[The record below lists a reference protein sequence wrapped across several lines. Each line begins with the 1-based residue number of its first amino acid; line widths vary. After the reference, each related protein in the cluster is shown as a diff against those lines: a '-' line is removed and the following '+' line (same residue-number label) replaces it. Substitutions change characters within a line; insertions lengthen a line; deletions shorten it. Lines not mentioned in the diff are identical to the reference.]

1 MRKLAVSTFLT
12 LDGVMQAPGGP
23 KEDPSGGFEQG
34 GWSVNYWDDVMGRVM
49 DEAVSV
55 PFDLLLGRKTYEIFA
70 AHWPHAADDP
80 VQGSMAAILNKAT
93 KYVASTT
100 LKELTWSN
108 SRLIKGNVAEEIS
121 RLKSQDGPEI
131 QVHGSIGLIQTL
143 LAHDLIDEFRLWAFP
158 VVVGKGKRL
167 FGEGAKP
174 SGLALV
180 DSKKSTTGVTMNTY
194 RRAGPIQLGSFALEN
209 PTEAE
214 IKRRSKTAGEAT

>member
-23 KEDPSGGFEQG
+23 EEDPSGSFEHG
-34 GWSVNYWDDVMGRVM
+34 GWSVNYWDDVMGKVM

-70 AHWPHAADDP
+70 AHWPYAGDEP
-80 VQGSMAAILNKAT
+80 MATILNKAT

-108 SRLIKGNVAEEIS
+108 SQLIRGDVAEEIA
-121 RLKSQDGPEI
+121 RLKGQDGPEI
-131 QVHGSIGLIQTL
+131 QVHGSSGLIQTL
-143 LAHDLIDEFRLWAFP
+143 LAHDLIDEYRLWTFP

-174 SGLALV
+174 SGMALV
-180 DSKKSTTGVTMNTY
+180 DSKMSTTGVSMNTY
-194 RRAGPIQLGSFALEN
+194 RRAGPIQPGSFALEK
-209 PTEAE
+209 PTEVE
-214 IKRRSKTAGEAT
+214 VERRRKMAREAT